1 VRPRTQSV
9 LTHHVRC
16 RDEWLEQAKAKLSA
30 DDRIE
35 GALLYGSFGQ
45 GTIDVWSDIDLIVFS
60 NDRNV
65 SALVEGRLE
74 FGDQFGTPLYVLDS
88 TWNAPLDG
96 AQVNVLYRLESGLP
110 LYVDF
115 NIWPLAMA
123 GKPTDTQ
130 LVFEK
135 ASGLLPT
142 VPSEFARWA
151 TYERQPRIAPEDLDE
166 ETLRHARFGMVP
178 IAVKFCVRGER
189 ERLVN
194 LLTGIGGPSVPH
206 GTQAEMRA
214 IRERLRALSPGEPKN
229 SVDAIE
235 AMCDIA
241 EDVISLA

>member
-1 VRPRTQSV
+1 MRPRTQSV

-142 VPSEFARWA
+142 VPSEFAMG
-151 TYERQPRIAPEDLDE
+151 
-166 ETLRHARFGMVP
+166 H
-178 IAVKFCVRGER
+178 VR
-189 ERLVN
+189 
-194 LLTGIGGPSVPH
+194 TPAAH
-206 GTQAEMRA
+206 CA
-214 IRERLRALSPGEPKN
+214 
-229 SVDAIE
+229 
-235 AMCDIA
+235 
-241 EDVISLA
+241 